1 MFDVATYGGNDRPNL
16 IQPSQPQKGSSEK
29 QQEQRNSKV
38 DSKAANGTSQGHE
51 KKNNLKRE
59 SDANED
65 KINTKRPRTSEN
77 ERSHRRQ
84 DDGKDGKKESTRNP
98 GKNQRSPEVK
108 RVEKQEGVTRNS
120 NAGGVDEDGAIKRSK
135 DRDGN
140 QNIDNDSGRQG
151 NSKGNSATKVVEDGR
166 TGSMYQDGKKGS
178 RSRERHDE
186 QDGKVGKTAV
196 EEPDRKKHRRD
207 QSKEPVRE
215 SQMSGGH
222 VAPGFVDDN
231 RMKGER
237 GGGSGSARGTTQDR
251 GGGSGGRSNYNQVRR
266 R

>member
-166 TGSMYQDGKKGS
+166 TGSMYQDSKKGS

-207 QSKEPVRE
+207 QSKVR
-215 SQMSGGH
+215 
-222 VAPGFVDDN
+222 
-231 RMKGER
+231 
-237 GGGSGSARGTTQDR
+237 
-251 GGGSGGRSNYNQVRR
+251 
-266 R
+266 